1 MKRFQSTC
9 QRNAKLENRCL
20 SLVCAVDNP
29 WRERRRWKEAR
40 ACKRPAGTM
49 AGAGTRNDRQS
60 QRAQEVAC
68 VRAARG
74 SLTDPHQINDRE

>member
-1 MKRFQSTC
+1 MLLTTPG
-9 QRNAKLENRCL
+9 E
-20 SLVCAVDNP
+20 
-29 WRERRRWKEAR
+29 REGGGRKPG
-40 ACKRPAGTM
+40 PAGTM